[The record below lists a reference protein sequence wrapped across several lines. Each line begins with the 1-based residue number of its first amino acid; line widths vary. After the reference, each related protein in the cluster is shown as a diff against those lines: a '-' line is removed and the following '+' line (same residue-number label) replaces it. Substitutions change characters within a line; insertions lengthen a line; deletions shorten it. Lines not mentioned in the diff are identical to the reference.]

1 MTYDEL
7 PDVLNVQ
14 DLMAYL
20 RVGRDAAYRIAKE
33 IPHFK
38 NGNRV
43 LVPKENLR
51 KWMIRQS
58 ENRSR
63 IRLRTVK

>member
-33 IPHFK
+33 VPHLR
-38 NGNRV
+38 NGNRI
-43 LVPKENLR
+43 LVPKEDLR
-51 KWMIRQS
+51 KWMSRQAGV
-58 ENRSR
+58 RAQR
-63 IRLRTVK
+63 RLRAVK